1 MIKMKNTK
9 RALLM
14 SALVLV
20 VCFSMLIGST
30 FAWFTDE
37 VVSANNIIK
46 SGKLD
51 VTMEW
56 ADGTTD
62 PDNTVW
68 TDASTGPIF
77 TEDEIWEPG
86 YVSVRH
92 IKIANKGN
100 LAFKYQVS
108 IVANGEVSK
117 LADVIDVYYADPAVQ
132 VADRTALT
140 ADNYL
145 GTLAD
150 VLDILSS
157 SASGKLLPENSD
169 TITIALKMKETA
181 GNEYQELSIGSTFS
195 IKLLATQL
203 TSEEDSF
210 NDQYDKMATID
221 TEAELLEA
229 LAADYDLIQLGANIK
244 LAKGIVIPAGKTVA
258 IDLAGYTMSQEKG
271 DITAAYA
278 LIDNKGTLTIEDS
291 IGTGKISFADT
302 TPYTADIGWASN
314 TIRNTGVLTVNGG
327 TVENLTSEAV
337 MKFSYPHAIDC
348 YQGSVTNI
356 SGGTVKSINYDAIR
370 MFCNSET
377 LATEVNIS
385 GGKIINRVS
394 FQDPNSSKAGYGRLN
409 ISGGTFVTT
418 EGVKGNV
425 RLLNFCN
432 VSGNM
437 KATVTGG
444 TFDKGFYTQNY
455 ASIDVKTSDWLN
467 YNGADAVATTAT
479 ELSNAFANGGTIV
492 LAADVVMQE
501 VVSIPSDKEVVL
513 DLNGKT
519 LAGAFSNNGGSALI
533 KNSGSLTIK
542 NGTVVALAEYPD
554 VDWGTEGF
562 PAYATNTISNSGKLV
577 IEEGAVIEN
586 QTLKGGASYAIDC
599 YPGSDLIVNGG
610 TIKQT
615 GGDTAIRMFANSNTV
630 STKVTI
636 NSGSISGKRAI
647 WVQLPSSKASN
658 QRMVDLT
665 INGGTLSGTQMAIY
679 SYSYGDSFA
688 KTNVTITSGTFNGD
702 IQFGGG
708 YKGDTEN
715 VTITG
720 GTFNGEVGRWVTS
733 EDFQTINVPTN

>member
-117 LADVIDVYYADPAVQ
+117 LADVIDVYYVDPAVQ

-150 VLDILSS
+150 VLDNLSS

-492 LAADVVMQE
+492 LAADISADNVVTLANIPAG
-501 VVSIPSDKEVVL
+501 VSATL
-513 DLNGKT
+513 DLNGHDIIAASDSNVNVQLFSVNGT
-519 LAGAFSNNGGSALI
+519 LDIVGNGTISLTNDNFAWNTSYRYTTINIRETGVVTLGEGVNVVCKAGATTEKGYGMAYAVDIYTTGTLTVNGASLNSNYIAVRCFYGNSVVNV
-533 KNSGSLTIK
+533 NSGS
-542 NGTVVALAEYPD
+542 
-554 VDWGTEGF
+554 
-562 PAYATNTISNSGKLV
+562 
-577 IEEGAVIEN
+577 
-586 QTLKGGASYAIDC
+586 
-599 YPGSDLIVNGG
+599 
-610 TIKQT
+610 
-615 GGDTAIRMFANSNTV
+615 
-630 STKVTI
+630 
-636 NSGSISGKRAI
+636 
-647 WVQLPSSKASN
+647 
-658 QRMVDLT
+658 
-665 INGGTLSGTQMAIY
+665 
-679 SYSYGDSFA
+679 
-688 KTNVTITSGTFNGD
+688 TITSSCKNYGIWLQSAPGAMVNIASDITYTADNG
-702 IQFGGG
+702 IYIFG
-708 YKGDTEN
+708 
-715 VTITG
+715 
-720 GTFNGEVGRWVTS
+720 
-733 EDFQTINVPTN
+733 

>member
-1 MIKMKNTK
+1 MTKAKTTK
-9 RALLM
+9 RALLL
-14 SALVLV
+14 SGFALLICV
-20 VCFSMLIGST
+20 SMLIGST
-30 FAWFTDE
+30 FAWFTDD

-56 ADGTTD
+56 ANGTTD

-77 TEDEIWEPG
+77 TEEEIWEPG

-92 IKIANKGN
+92 IKIANAGN
-100 LAFKYQVS
+100 LALKYQLH

-145 GTLAD
+145 GTLST
-150 VLDILSS
+150 VLANLSN
-157 SASGKLLPENSD
+157 SASGALLAGKSD
-169 TITIALKMKETA
+169 TITIALKMKESA
-181 GNEYQELSIGSTFS
+181 GNEYQDLSIGSDFA
-195 IKLLATQL
+195 IKLVATQL
-203 TSEEDSF
+203 TSEKDSF
-210 NDQYDKMATID
+210 DDQYDKMATVD
-221 TEAELLEA
+221 NVEELKAA
-229 LAADYDLIQLGANIK
+229 LAEKSVAISLGANIE
-244 LAKGIVIPAGKTVA
+244 LTEGIVIAKDQDVA
-258 IDLAGYTMSQEKG
+258 INLMGYTLKQAKAQ
-271 DITAAYA
+271 TTAYA
-278 LIDNKGTLTIEDS
+278 MIDNNGTLTILDSIGSGKISYADIGTGGEYASNTISNKGTLNV
-291 IGTGKISFADT
+291 K
-302 TPYTADIGWASN
+302 
-314 TIRNTGVLTVNGG
+314 GG
-327 TVENLTSEAV
+327 TVENTTSDAV
-337 MKFSYPHAIDC
+337 MSVGYPHAIDC

-385 GGKIINRVS
+385 GGTIFNRVS

-418 EGVKGNV
+418 EGVTANV

-432 VSGNM
+432 VSSNM

-444 TFDKGFYTQNY
+444 TFDKGFKTQNY

-479 ELSNAFANGGTIV
+479 EVSSALANGGTIV

-501 VVSIPSDKEVVL
+501 MVSIPSDKEVVL

-615 GGDTAIRMFANSNTV
+615 GGDVAIRMFANSNTV

-647 WVQLPSSKASN
+647 WVQLPSSNASN

-688 KTNVTITSGTFNGD
+688 KTNVTITGGTFNGD

>member
-1 MIKMKNTK
+1 MTKAKTTK
-9 RALLM
+9 RALLL
-14 SALVLV
+14 SGLAVLV
-20 VCFSMLIGST
+20 CVSMLIGST

-117 LADVIDVYYADPAVQ
+117 LADVIDVYYVDPAKQ
-132 VADRTALT
+132 VANREALT
-140 ADNYL
+140 VDAYL

-150 VLDILSS
+150 VLDNLSS

-229 LAADYDLIQLGANIK
+229 LAADYDLIQLGANITVTES
-244 LAKGIVIPAGKTVA
+244 IVIPAGKTVA

-348 YQGSVTNI
+348 YQGSVTTIN
-356 SGGTVKSINYDAIR
+356 GGTVKSINYDAIR

-418 EGVKGNV
+418 EGVTANV

-444 TFDKGFYTQNY
+444 TFDKGFKTQNY
-455 ASIDVKTSDWLN
+455 ASIDVKTSDWLTFAGATAVASDAETLQEELDN
-467 YNGADAVATTAT
+467 AEDGAIIKLVADINGDVTATQKPDVKITIDGNGVTYAGSITVNGKSAAYDTAALTIQNINFNANGLSKDASINLGGNNAIRYVNHITVKDCTFTGVLADEKVGIKSYTGGDKNLTITGCTATGMHSLAQLYVTEGVIITDCTIKNSKNGISVRASTNVVISNCDIDVLAYGIRADGGVCTQTLNNNTITATQPVVVRKLTTAGYVLNLDGNTFTAKSADGYQVILTTGSDDVAYVAPTVSYTLNGAD
-479 ELSNAFANGGTIV
+479 
-492 LAADVVMQE
+492 
-501 VVSIPSDKEVVL
+501 
-513 DLNGKT
+513 
-519 LAGAFSNNGGSALI
+519 
-533 KNSGSLTIK
+533 
-542 NGTVVALAEYPD
+542 
-554 VDWGTEGF
+554 
-562 PAYATNTISNSGKLV
+562 
-577 IEEGAVIEN
+577 
-586 QTLKGGASYAIDC
+586 TLK
-599 YPGSDLIVNGG
+599 V
-610 TIKQT
+610 
-615 GGDTAIRMFANSNTV
+615 
-630 STKVTI
+630 
-636 NSGSISGKRAI
+636 
-647 WVQLPSSKASN
+647 
-658 QRMVDLT
+658 
-665 INGGTLSGTQMAIY
+665 
-679 SYSYGDSFA
+679 
-688 KTNVTITSGTFNGD
+688 
-702 IQFGGG
+702 
-708 YKGDTEN
+708 
-715 VTITG
+715 
-720 GTFNGEVGRWVTS
+720 
-733 EDFQTINVPTN
+733 FQ

>member
-117 LADVIDVYYADPAVQ
+117 LADVIDVYYVDPAVQ

-140 ADNYL
+140 VDNYL

-150 VLDILSS
+150 VLDNLSS

-492 LAADVVMQE
+492 LAADISADNVVTLANIPAG
-501 VVSIPSDKEVVL
+501 VSATL
-513 DLNGKT
+513 DLNGHDIIAASDSNVNVQLFSVNGT
-519 LAGAFSNNGGSALI
+519 LDIVGNGTISLTNDNFAWNTSYRYTTINIRETGVVTLGEGVNVVCKAGATTEKGYGMAYAVDIYTTGTLTVNGASLNSNYIAVRCFYGNSVVNV
-533 KNSGSLTIK
+533 NSGS
-542 NGTVVALAEYPD
+542 
-554 VDWGTEGF
+554 
-562 PAYATNTISNSGKLV
+562 
-577 IEEGAVIEN
+577 
-586 QTLKGGASYAIDC
+586 
-599 YPGSDLIVNGG
+599 
-610 TIKQT
+610 
-615 GGDTAIRMFANSNTV
+615 
-630 STKVTI
+630 
-636 NSGSISGKRAI
+636 
-647 WVQLPSSKASN
+647 
-658 QRMVDLT
+658 
-665 INGGTLSGTQMAIY
+665 
-679 SYSYGDSFA
+679 
-688 KTNVTITSGTFNGD
+688 TITSSCKNYGIWLQSAPGAMVNIASDITYTADNG
-702 IQFGGG
+702 IYIFG
-708 YKGDTEN
+708 
-715 VTITG
+715 
-720 GTFNGEVGRWVTS
+720 
-733 EDFQTINVPTN
+733 